1 MIKNE
6 FLSFPE
12 FREGFFQLVKNII
25 NHCTHGMLELDGT
38 QFSTLIHSVIF
49 AIKHEKPE
57 LMEIGLK
64 SMWDLNDRV
73 SSVVQV
79 STIFYKSFYT
89 LII

>member
-1 MIKNE
+1 
-6 FLSFPE
+6 
-12 FREGFFQLVKNII
+12 
-25 NHCTHGMLELDGT
+25 MLELDGT

-64 SMWDLNDRV
+64 SMFDLNDRV
-73 SSVVQV
+73 NSVVQV

-89 LII
+89 LIIQELLNILTDCRHLSGFKLQCKIL